1 MSLAPPCG
9 QGLTH
14 ACGCVQQTMRSF
26 CELLLCVILTLW
38 LPTPARGFSGGA
50 SRSACMDMK
59 PGHIRAKPQDARRA
73 FVTLYTDVRSYLPGD
88 IVAVAVRSTRD
99 FMGFL
104 LQARTVAELRPAGSF
119 VATPVGSRPLACV
132 EEADTVTHAD
142 KLLKRNLSFVWRAP
156 DRPVGD
162 VRFLITVVQSYFVYW
177 AGIES
182 SVVSDGTGKSTEVA
196 QAAEGVFS
204 TPSPGSPG
212 SMLPNREVLP
222 GGGVPQGAITP
233 LDRMFQAASCTAS
246 RLRADRVSIIGPK
259 KQKNIT
265 AGNLLNREQPIIHV
279 TAMMTGVLRGY
290 APQGSYRASDIALGT
305 TACVM
310 TRKACALC
318 HSFPGKLARPA
329 SPRCSTVRSVRVTQR
344 YDEQRPVAVH
354 TTGKPRFFLL
364 PRANRITIVPFS
376 YLLLCQQDPGE
387 SLLLPVSPEGG
398 DVGLWQA
405 RQSLLVG
412 PDLDTKATVAETEKA
427 TYARVAAWSR
437 VTSAPQLS
445 SPRTMTTVTHS
456 QLQKPVPGLN
466 VSQGGELG
474 PPKEAPERVPPL
486 GRAQLGILLGVGAGL
501 GMVLAAGLRYLHSQY
516 CWKRSEVSFG
526 ESSRRGG
533 VIHVQECGDLVQV
546 RKIRQDSFVVL
557 QAEYNVLTP
566 PGN

>member
-1 MSLAPPCG
+1 
-9 QGLTH
+9 
-14 ACGCVQQTMRSF
+14 MRSF

-88 IVAVAVRSTRD
+88 IVAVRSTRD

-204 TPSPGSPG
+204 TPSPGECIYRHGNAP
-212 SMLPNREVLP
+212 RVY
-222 GGGVPQGAITP
+222 P
-233 LDRMFQAASCTAS
+233 LQD
-246 RLRADRVSIIGPK
+246 
-259 KQKNIT
+259 
-265 AGNLLNREQPIIHV
+265 
-279 TAMMTGVLRGY
+279 
-290 APQGSYRASDIALGT
+290 GT
-305 TACVM
+305 CATS
-310 TRKACALC
+310 CALC

-405 RQSLLVG
+405 RQSLLV
-412 PDLDTKATVAETEKA
+412 
-427 TYARVAAWSR
+427 AWSR

>member
-1 MSLAPPCG
+1 
-9 QGLTH
+9 
-14 ACGCVQQTMRSF
+14 MRSF

-182 SVVSDGTGKSTEVA
+182 SVVSDDTGKSTEVA

-233 LDRMFQAASCTAS
+233 LDRMFQAGTLQPSKLDLGHGATPARTGDPKPLALPLDSEQIGAES
-246 RLRADRVSIIGPK
+246 RATYNP
-259 KQKNIT
+259 
-265 AGNLLNREQPIIHV
+265 HV

-474 PPKEAPERVPPL
+474 PPKEEAPERVPPL